1 MQKVNIK
8 KSPKILVLPL
18 STKGYYTLDIM
29 HTKKV

>member
-8 KSPKILVLPL
+8 KIPQNTGTSFE
-18 STKGYYTLDIM
+18 YTLDIM